1 MVLYTPA
8 YNNQVT
14 IRGWTND
21 KIADA
26 INNPVK
32 LGNSVNKYTGNSVT
46 LYYVDD
52 IHYVAVDDVTN
63 KVIQI
68 ADLRDPFWVMS
79 LFK

>member
-1 MVLYTPA
+1 MWA

-14 IRGWTND
+14 IRGLTND

-26 INNPVK
+26 INNPIK

>member
-1 MVLYTPA
+1 MWA

-32 LGNSVNKYTGNSVT
+32 LGNSVNKYTGNSVK

>member
-1 MVLYTPA
+1 MWA

-26 INNPVK
+26 INNPIK

>member
-1 MVLYTPA
+1 MWA